1 MDWLDLLAV
10 HKSLLQHHSSKAS
23 GLYYPGSTF
32 TFRELLMVTNPS
44 SSFLPLLIQEGLLRG
59 ELPLLKLFP
68 AESGPPPNPGGGAGL
83 LPAAFKCG

>member
-1 MDWLDLLAV
+1 
-10 HKSLLQHHSSKAS
+10 
-23 GLYYPGSTF
+23 
-32 TFRELLMVTNPS
+32 MVTNPS

-68 AESGPPPNPGGGAGL
+68 AEFGPPPNPGGGAGL